1 MQLTTRLA
9 STFLLALPF
18 AGLVACNEVE
28 TGAYG
33 VVEFTPEDCG
43 RAWCDFDDRL
53 ALGATIDVSLDGVD
67 GQYVDD
73 LHVETSAFF
82 VAEVI
87 AEDSTFGP
95 SATIQ
100 GTGIGFVDLL
110 AVDDFGYVADYLEIE
125 VAAPD
130 ALEVDVLGSTV
141 DGPHLAEGVDDLYF
155 VAPGARLSLD
165 VSPLA
170 DGLELTGQ
178 LRYNVFLDEALYA
191 AVEPGD
197 DIASGRFDLVAP
209 AGEHTVTIVTTTAS
223 RTVHF
228 SVK

>member
-1 MQLTTRLA
+1 MLHTSRLA
-9 STFLLALPF
+9 SSFLLSLTF
-18 AGLVACNEVE
+18 VGLAACNSVE

-33 VVEFTPEDCG
+33 VVEFTPDECG

-53 ALGATIDVSLDGVD
+53 ALGATTNVELDGVN

-73 LHVETSAFF
+73 LHIETSAYFI
-82 VAEVI
+82 AEVI
-87 AEDSTFGP
+87 AEDFTFGP
-95 SATIQ
+95 EATIE

-110 AVDDFGYVADYLEIE
+110 AVDDWGDVVDYLEIE

-130 ALEVDVLGSTV
+130 ALGVAVVGSSI
-141 DGPHLAEGVDDLYF
+141 DGPHVAADVDDLYF
-155 VAPGARLSLD
+155 VAPNTRVSID
-165 VSPLA
+165 VSPYA
-170 DGLELTGQ
+170 DGSELTGK
-178 LRYNVFLDEALYA
+178 LGYSVFLDQDMFA

-197 DIASGRFDLVAP
+197 DIASGKFDFMAP
-209 AGEHTVTIVTTTAS
+209 VGEHTITIVTTTAS